1 MNNNFQSVCAIRP
14 NLIEVVENPLVW
26 SGIADPFVG
35 HHVQY
40 GSQGRWIHGQ
50 TLFTDKTPM
59 QSQMRNI
66 GHVETGKKYVERGKK
81 KKEGS
86 VKHILKSFHLD

>member
-40 GSQGRWIHGQ
+40 GSQ
-50 TLFTDKTPM
+50 L
-59 QSQMRNI
+59 I
-66 GHVETGKKYVERGKK
+66 GYICDQK
-81 KKEGS
+81 
-86 VKHILKSFHLD
+86 F